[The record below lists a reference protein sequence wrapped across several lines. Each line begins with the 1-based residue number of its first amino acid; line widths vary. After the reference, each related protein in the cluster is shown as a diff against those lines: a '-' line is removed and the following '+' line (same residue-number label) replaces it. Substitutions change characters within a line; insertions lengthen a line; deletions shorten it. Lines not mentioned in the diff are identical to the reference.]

1 MSLQQQLARFNPI
14 DLKQMDRVKLL
25 KRTDTK
31 YLLSK
36 TTLIELLPELLDY
49 YFALEIK
56 GKREAS
62 YQTTYLDTEN
72 KDYYFQHHQGKPK
85 RHKVRFRKYIESD
98 LSFLEVKLKHKGT
111 TDKKRITSP
120 FSFPMS
126 KNQETFL
133 QEWIPENPADLKQ
146 ILQNTF
152 SRITLAHKTEEERV
166 TIDFNLKFEDQNSEV
181 DLSEPIIIEVKQSGL
196 NRNSKINTLLRSKQ
210 IRPQRLSKYCIG
222 CILLDDKL
230 KYNRFKS
237 RLLDLNKIQKIWNF

>member
-1 MSLQQQLARFNPI
+1 MSLQQQLETFTPI

-36 TTLIELLPELLDY
+36 TSLIALLPELTAQ

-62 YQTTYLDTEN
+62 YRTVYLDTQK

-85 RHKVRFRKYIESD
+85 RHKVRFRKYLESG
-98 LSFLEVKLKHKGT
+98 LSFLEVKLKRKGK
-111 TDKKRITSP
+111 TDKKRVSTD
-120 FSFPMS
+120 FDFPIS
-126 KNQETFL
+126 KQHQDFL
-133 QEWIPENPADLKQ
+133 QKWIPEKPEDLKQ

-152 SRITLAHKTEEERV
+152 SRITLVHKTAEERV
-166 TIDFNLKFEDQNSEV
+166 TIDFNLKFKDEKSTV

-196 NRNSKINTLLRSKQ
+196 NRNSKISTLLRANQ

-222 CILLDDKL
+222 CVLLDDKL
-230 KYNRFKS
+230 KYNRFKE
-237 RLLDLNKIQKIWNF
+237 RLLDLNKIQKIWNS

>member
-1 MSLQQQLARFNPI
+1 MSLLQQLEKFNPI

-36 TTLIELLPELLDY
+36 DDLIALLPDLKSD

-72 KDYYFQHHQGKPK
+72 RDYYFQHHQGKPK
-85 RHKVRFRKYIESD
+85 RHKVRFRHYIESD
-98 LSFLEVKLKHKGT
+98 LSFLEVKLKRKGA
-111 TDKKRITSP
+111 TDKRRIS
-120 FSFPMS
+120 SAYQFPMNS
-126 KNQETFL
+126 NQIEFL
-133 QEWIPENPADLKQ
+133 HDFIPENPADLKEV
-146 ILQNTF
+146 LQNSF
-152 SRITLAHKTEEERV
+152 SRVTLVHKTEEERV
-166 TIDFNLKFEDQNSEV
+166 TIDFNLKFSDHNKNI

-196 NRNSKINTLLRSKQ
+196 NRNSKISTLLRKKQ

-237 RLLDLNKIQKIWNF
+237 RLLDLNKIQKIWNS